1 MYIYTHRL
9 YSDTERERALFNID
23 LALRE
28 RERESQREREREKFI
43 CEVRLLCTE
52 RIGEEKTENQ
62 MGCRE
67 REKKDTRNMI
77 IIE

>member
-1 MYIYTHRL
+1 M

-23 LALRE
+23 LVL